1 MKHDW
6 QKIEPPKHTAYE
18 ISLSILENDIYEHYE
33 AIKKY
38 PHSIR
43 RILVIQKGK
52 PINDRYDFLTYDGIR
67 ELIEQIHESN
77 PQHRDFI
84 SIEKNEHEDAHGLTN
99 SDVYVIVGCT
109 KPRGDK
115 SVSEN
120 DRSGRKIS
128 VKI

>member
-6 QKIEPPKHTAYE
+6 EKIEPPKYTAYE
-18 ISLSILENDIYEHYE
+18 ISLSNLENDIHEHYE

-77 PQHRDFI
+77 PVHRDFI
-84 SIEKNEHEDAHGLTN
+84 SIEKNEIENAHGLIN

-109 KPRGDK
+109 KPREDK
-115 SVSEN
+115 FVSER
-120 DRSGRKIS
+120 DISERKVS